1 MPLSCR
7 WSPVWCLSPSGKD
20 HKLDIDEYEVEETP
34 VKEAFVVD
42 DLNKATWAMRK
53 LRSVVAGLEA
63 NAEIAKAE
71 KARIDA
77 WLENANKSLLTEREF
92 WEGHLTIYLRKQR
105 QEDDSIKSISTP
117 YGKVTSRVTQP
128 KWETMEELTDW
139 LLNHNDSLVRVKYE
153 VDKTE
158 LKKKYKVD
166 GVQVI
171 DPATGEVV
179 PFIQIIPSDI
189 SYKVEVEL

>member
-1 MPLSCR
+1 MQL
-7 WSPVWCLSPSGKD
+7 
-20 HKLDIDEYEVEETP
+20 DEYEVQESP

-42 DLNKATWAMRK
+42 DLSKATWAMRK

-63 NAEIAKAE
+63 NAQIAIAE

-77 WLENANKSLLTEREF
+77 WLEDANKSLLTEREF
-92 WEGHLTIYLRKQR
+92 WEGHLTTYLRKQR
-105 QEDDSIKSISTP
+105 QEDDSIKTITTP
-117 YGKVTSRVTQP
+117 YGKISSRVTQP

-139 LLNHNDSLVRVKYE
+139 LLNNNDKLIRVKYE

-158 LKKKYKVD
+158 LKKNYTVD
-166 GVQVI
+166 GDKVI
-171 DPATGEVV
+171 DPTTGEVV

-189 SYKVEVEL
+189 AYKVEVEL

>member
-1 MPLSCR
+1 MELAT
-7 WSPVWCLSPSGKD
+7 
-20 HKLDIDEYEVEETP
+20 IYEFEIQEIP
-34 VKEAFVVD
+34 EKEAFVVD

-53 LRSVVAGLEA
+53 VRSVIVGLEA

-71 KARIDA
+71 KTRIDA

-92 WEGHLTIYLRKQR
+92 WEGHLTFYLRKQR
-105 QEDDSIKSISTP
+105 QEDDSVKSISTP
-117 YGKVTSRVTQP
+117 YGKITSRVTQP

-139 LLNHNDSLVRVKYE
+139 LLNHNDSLVRIKYE
-153 VDKTE
+153 VDKAE
-158 LKKKYKVD
+158 LKKAYAVD

-171 DPATGEVV
+171 DPKTGEVV
-179 PFIQIIPSDI
+179 PFIQITPSDI